1 MLDLFGWDVG
11 MTTLAAVLLVAGAL
25 LIGIVA
31 QFIGDVTIAWEWAIV
46 AVAAGIGGYL
56 GSEAFGTLSTW
67 GAEYGDLYILPAIIG
82 GVVLGGVVDLIV
94 RFLTQGSYVHHPR
107 PI

>member
-11 MTTLAAVLLVAGAL
+11 MTTLAALMLIAGAL
-25 LIGIVA
+25 IIGGVSYV
-31 QFIGDVTIAWEWAIV
+31 IGEVTVGYQWAIV
-46 AVAAGIGGYL
+46 ALAALVGGYL

-67 GAEYGDLYILPAIIG
+67 GYEFEGLYVLPALIG
-82 GVVLGGVVDLIV
+82 AVVLGGIVDALF
-94 RFLTQGSYVHHPR
+94 RYSTHGSYAAHPR